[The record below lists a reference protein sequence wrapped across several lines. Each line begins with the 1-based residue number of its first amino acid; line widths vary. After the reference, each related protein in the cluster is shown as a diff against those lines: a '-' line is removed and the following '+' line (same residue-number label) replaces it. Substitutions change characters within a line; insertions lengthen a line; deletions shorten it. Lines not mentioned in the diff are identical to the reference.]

1 MNNSTLDVEKPS
13 AESGPRPDLVNY
25 ALRFALLAG
34 FVVMVVFFAVAAPRF
49 LTYSNVINIA
59 QSSAVLLII
68 SVPFAIV
75 VITGK
80 VDLSVGSTLG
90 LAGVVTGVLIT
101 NGTGWL
107 TAAIAGVLVG
117 ALVGAVNGAMI
128 SLLNFSPIVVT
139 LGMLQVVRGIAERVT
154 TQPPSGFGSG
164 MAFLGRGA
172 LFGIPILVWISLL
185 ILAAGLLFLHFMP
198 SGRHV
203 YGVGVNAEASFLS
216 GVKTHRLSFL
226 TFVAVGAAAGL
237 GGVLYAARLDSAPPT
252 TLGDGLELQVLTA
265 VLLGGIAF
273 TGGRGTMFGVV
284 LGVAF
289 LGVLQNG
296 LLLLNV
302 GNSGQKLATGAVLV
316 IAAGL
321 EEFGIKRGRIR
332 SLIKRSK

>member
-1 MNNSTLDVEKPS
+1 MNTSTLDVEKPS
-13 AESGPRPDLVNY
+13 TESGPRRDLVNY

-49 LTYSNVINIA
+49 LTYSNIINIA

-90 LAGVVTGVLIT
+90 LAGVVTGVLIA

-139 LGMLQVVRGIAERVT
+139 LGMLQVVRGVAERVT
-154 TQPPSGFGSG
+154 TQPPSDFGSG

-172 LFGIPILVWISLL
+172 LFGIPVLVWISLL

-203 YGVGVNAEASFLS
+203 YGVGVNMEASFLS
-216 GVKTHRLSFL
+216 GIKTHRLSFL
-226 TFVAVGAAAGL
+226 TFVTVGAAAGL

-302 GNSGQKLATGAVLV
+302 GTSGQKLATGAVLV

>member
-1 MNNSTLDVEKPS
+1 MSNDTTTLTKTS
-13 AESGPRPDLVNY
+13 AVGALRGDLVQRVIRY
-25 ALRFALLAG
+25 VLFAG
-34 FVVMVVFFAVAAPRF
+34 FIAMVIFFSVAAPRF
-49 LTYSNVINIA
+49 LTYGNIINIA
-59 QSSAVLLII
+59 LSSAILLII
-68 SVPFAIV
+68 SVPFALV

-90 LAGVVTGVLIT
+90 LSGVVTGVLIT
-101 NGTGWL
+101 GGTDWL
-107 TAAIAGVLVG
+107 TAAVLGIVVG
-117 ALVGAVNGAMI
+117 ALVGAANGAMI
-128 SLLNFSPIVVT
+128 SVLNLSPIVVT

-154 TQPPSGFGSG
+154 TQPPSGFGGG
-164 MAFLGRGA
+164 MAFLGRGT
-172 LFGIPILVWISLL
+172 LFGIPVLVGIALL
-185 ILAAGLLFLHFMP
+185 VLAAGIVFLHFSA

-203 YGVGVNAEASFLS
+203 YGLGVNTEATFLS
-216 GVKTHRLSFL
+216 GINTRRLSFM

-237 GGVLYAARLDSAPPT
+237 GGVLLAARLDSAPPT

-273 TGGRGTMFGVV
+273 NGGRGTMFGVV

-302 GNSGQKLATGAVLV
+302 STSGQKLATGAVLL

-321 EEFGIKRGRIR
+321 EEFGLKRGRMR
-332 SLIKRSK
+332 ALIKRSA